1 MSISSSTSD
10 LFSIIKEPTLSFCLT
25 SQKPLQKRNGRTDL
39 DLVLKLN
46 KNKLKKQPK
55 SKYLKA
61 KRCIAKLFCHQQKR
75 LIKFERESGS
85 KVSCLFTYCNLLHR
99 TCHHNLHDHHKPMK
113 VEYIL
118 HYVTCKS
125 IPQNHKVFPLMKERE
140 ES

>member
-1 MSISSSTSD
+1 MSISSTSD
-10 LFSIIKEPTLSFCLT
+10 LFSIIKKPTLSFCLT

-46 KNKLKKQPK
+46 KNKLKQQPK

-75 LIKFERESGS
+75 LIKFERELKS

-99 TCHHNLHDHHKPMK
+99 TCRHNLRDHHKPMK

-125 IPQNHKVFPLMKERE
+125 ILQNHKVFPLMKE
-140 ES
+140 